1 MYLKF
6 FNFLSSPSWY
16 RYLLPEIKQPLAKTR
31 MLELRIQR
39 KHFVKTVFSLTG
51 DKARDHFSVAEQFK
65 TMDGLGH
72 EPLER
77 LPWVF
82 EQPPFLEVI

>member
-6 FNFLSSPSWY
+6 LNFLSSPSWY
-16 RYLLPEIKQPLAKTR
+16 KFLLPEIKQPLTKTR

-39 KHFVKTVFSLTG
+39 EKFAKTVFSFTD
-51 DKARDHFSVAEQFK
+51 DKARDHFLGAQEFK
-65 TMDGLGH
+65 TMNGLGH

-77 LPWVF
+77 LPGVF
-82 EQPPFLEVI
+82 EQPPFLEII